1 MDGTTEGNGGEVV
14 DAPAEIVPPDV
25 ARLVDEPVARTEGP
39 GNEPPAP
46 TPPAPPA
53 VVVATDGDGV
63 PWAWWVGLAV
73 AVVGLGV
80 MLYVIRKRGRADET
94 HD

>member
-1 MDGTTEGNGGEVV
+1 MDGTTEGNGGDVLETPTEV
-14 DAPAEIVPPDV
+14 VPPDV
-25 ARLVDEPVARTEGP
+25 ARLVDEPVARVEGP
-39 GNEPPAP
+39 GDPPAP

-53 VVVATDGDGV
+53 VPVATEDDGV

-73 AVVGLGV
+73 AAVGLGV
-80 MLYVIRKRGRADET
+80 MVYVIIKRGRADET